1 MSATF
6 DAIKSK
12 NMHLK
17 KTVLLISLFASII
30 NLNAQL
36 QKTTSIKQKVV
47 FIIVDG
53 IAYDMIVN
61 NPSPRLDEIAGE
73 GSITQAYV
81 GGLKEGYSETPTI
94 SAVGYNSLLTG
105 VWANKHNVWGNS
117 IKDPNYNY
125 PTIFRLFKD
134 QYPNGKTA
142 VFSTWL
148 DNRTKLIG
156 EGLDQTRA
164 VEVDY
169 KFDGYELDTIRFPH
183 DAKREYIK
191 KIDALV
197 AKEAAFTIKTQAP
210 DLSWVYLEYSDD
222 MGHGYGDSPQLTA
235 AIKYEDSLI
244 GSIYDAVKFREQSHQ
259 EDWLFLVTTDHGR
272 SPKDGKHHGGQTDR
286 ERSTWI
292 VTNSKNT
299 NTYFDTQIPAIV
311 DLLPTMTRFLNIDVA
326 KDIRS
331 EWDGVSLIDPVD
343 FINVQAEVLDNR
355 LHLEWENLGNKNTQ
369 VSILT
374 TNTNDKKLGGKD
386 NYTKIGQ
393 TSLGSERFDI
403 VLKKGK
409 KLPVKILLQTE
420 NTTQNVWIIS
430 NN

>member
-1 MSATF
+1 NIITQRQHLSNHYLIERLVNLFSLSATF

-61 NPSPRLDEIAGE
+61 NPSPRLDEIAVE

-169 KFDGYELDTIRFPH
+169 KFDGYEL
-183 DAKREYIK
+183 
-191 KIDALV
+191 
-197 AKEAAFTIKTQAP
+197 
-210 DLSWVYLEYSDD
+210 
-222 MGHGYGDSPQLTA
+222 
-235 AIKYEDSLI
+235 
-244 GSIYDAVKFREQSHQ
+244 
-259 EDWLFLVTTDHGR
+259 
-272 SPKDGKHHGGQTDR
+272 
-286 ERSTWI
+286 
-292 VTNSKNT
+292 
-299 NTYFDTQIPAIV
+299 
-311 DLLPTMTRFLNIDVA
+311 
-326 KDIRS
+326 
-331 EWDGVSLIDPVD
+331 
-343 FINVQAEVLDNR
+343 
-355 LHLEWENLGNKNTQ
+355 
-369 VSILT
+369 
-374 TNTNDKKLGGKD
+374 
-386 NYTKIGQ
+386 
-393 TSLGSERFDI
+393 
-403 VLKKGK
+403 
-409 KLPVKILLQTE
+409 
-420 NTTQNVWIIS
+420 
-430 NN
+430 